1 MSFSSNIKEELS
13 RNETGA
19 RHCKIAEIA
28 GFLRFG
34 GNISLEPEHY
44 EIQIQTETVSAAKRF
59 YKLIKDVFDI
69 HAKIDVGRNE
79 FLKRSRNYTISVD
92 KHKDCVLILKAVKL
106 LDSKEFGLVLQNT
119 CCKRAYIRGAF
130 QAAGSMSDPEK
141 NYHFEVVSTN
151 VQTAEQLKEVL
162 NFFDLDA
169 KIVLRKKYYVVYMK
183 EGSKIVD
190 VLNIMEAH
198 VALMEL
204 ENVRILKDMR
214 NKVNRR
220 VNCETANINKTVSAA
235 VKQVEDIEYID
246 KHKGLRFLDQ
256 GLQDIARLRL
266 EHPEATLKELGDR
279 TASRQ
284 VWCEPPVKED
294 RPNCGRDKIGR
305 TGMISKN
312 VKVEVAL
319 REEDRPIA
327 FLVQMA
333 SQFESKILFETGN
346 KQVNVKSMMG
356 MMSLGLDLDRLED
369 LTVVADGVDEEEAIS
384 KIEYYLTK
392 GA

>member
-44 EIQIQTETVSAAKRF
+44 KIQIQTETVSAAKRF

-141 NYHFEVVSTN
+141 NYHFEIACISSEKAAQIKELFEFFEKYNFTVDESAPFDIEISIDPEMLGRIFENLLAEINPESSASTR
-151 VQTAEQLKEVL
+151 KET
-162 NFFDLDA
+162 
-169 KIVLRKKYYVVYMK
+169 
-183 EGSKIVD
+183 GSFYTPREIVD
-190 VLNIMEAH
+190 YMVCESIKLYLYKKTQNVKADKIDNIFSVNEEADFSNEERNEILNAIHEMK
-198 VALMEL
+198 
-204 ENVRILKDMR
+204 ILDIACGSGAFPMGIL
-214 NKVNRR
+214 NR
-220 VNCETANINKTVSAA
+220 VFNI
-235 VKQVEDIEYID
+235 ID
-246 KHKGLRFLDQ
+246 KLDFNHEFYKEFLLKNIKGQ
-256 GLQDIARLRL
+256 A
-266 EHPEATLKELGDR
+266 
-279 TASRQ
+279 
-284 VWCEPPVKED
+284 
-294 RPNCGRDKIGR
+294 
-305 TGMISKN
+305 
-312 VKVEVAL
+312 
-319 REEDRPIA
+319 REEFKKLYQA
-327 FLVQMA
+327 
-333 SQFESKILFETGN
+333 N
-346 KQVNVKSMMG
+346 KFNY
-356 MMSLGLDLDRLED
+356 
-369 LTVVADGVDEEEAIS
+369 AY
-384 KIEYYLTK
+384 IEK
-392 GA
+392 

>member
-59 YKLIKDVFDI
+59 YKLI
-69 HAKIDVGRNE
+69 NE

-266 EHPEATLKELGDR
+266 EHPEATLKELGDML
-279 TASRQ
+279 
-284 VWCEPPVKED
+284 EPPVGKSGVNH
-294 RPNCGRDKIGR
+294 RLKKIGR
-305 TGMISKN
+305 I
-312 VKVEVAL
+312 A
-319 REEDRPIA
+319 EEMR
-327 FLVQMA
+327 
-333 SQFESKILFETGN
+333 
-346 KQVNVKSMMG
+346 
-356 MMSLGLDLDRLED
+356 LGGQE
-369 LTVVADGVDEEEAIS
+369 
-384 KIEYYLTK
+384 
-392 GA
+392 

>member
-13 RNETGA
+13 RNETSA

-59 YKLIKDVFDI
+59 YTLIKDVFDI

-106 LDSKEFGLVLQNT
+106 LDSKE
-119 CCKRAYIRGAF
+119 YIRGAF

-266 EHPEATLKELGDR
+266 EHPEATLKELGDML
-279 TASRQ
+279 
-284 VWCEPPVKED
+284 EPPVGKSGVNH
-294 RPNCGRDKIGR
+294 RLKKIGR
-305 TGMISKN
+305 I
-312 VKVEVAL
+312 A
-319 REEDRPIA
+319 EEIR
-327 FLVQMA
+327 
-333 SQFESKILFETGN
+333 
-346 KQVNVKSMMG
+346 
-356 MMSLGLDLDRLED
+356 LGGQE
-369 LTVVADGVDEEEAIS
+369 
-384 KIEYYLTK
+384 
-392 GA
+392 